1 MTAPALTPQTPLG
14 TGYGPATTAAEVVAG
29 VDLTGRTAIVTGGYS
44 GLGVETVRALRAA
57 GAEVVVPVRNREKA
71 AETLAGVDGVQLEP
85 MDLQDPA
92 SVDAFAGRF
101 LDGDRLLHMLINSA
115 GIMAGPLSRDARGYE
130 SQFATNH
137 LGHFQLTLRLWPA
150 LLRAEGARVVAV
162 SSWGHRQ
169 SDIVWDDVHFERR
182 PYDPM
187 SAYGQSKTANNL
199 FAVELDRRGR
209 DHGVRAFSLHPGRI
223 LTPLVRHTDP
233 DHLRRMGMIGENG
246 EPIIDPSR
254 NIKSPEQ
261 GAATSVWCATGPRL
275 DGHGGVYCEN
285 SDIAPLV
292 PEGDDPVAIAEERV
306 RTGES
311 LTFGVM
317 PYSIDP
323 NSATRLWDLG
333 EKLTGTR
340 LDA

>member
-1 MTAPALTPQTPLG
+1 MTAPAPTPQIPLG
-14 TGYGPATTAAEVVAG
+14 TGYGPATTAGEIVAG

-57 GAEVVVPVRNREKA
+57 GASVVVPVRNREKA

-92 SVDAFAGRF
+92 SVDAFADRF
-101 LDGDRLLHMLINSA
+101 LDGDRPLHMLINSA

-150 LLRAEGARVVAV
+150 LLRAGGARVVAV
-162 SSWGHRQ
+162 SSWGHRE

-187 SAYGQSKTANNL
+187 GAYGQSKTANNL

-209 DHGVRAFSLHPGRI
+209 DRGVRAFSLHPGRI

-233 DHLRRMGMIGENG
+233 ELLQRMGMIGEDG
-246 EPIIDPSR
+246 EPLIDPLR
-254 NIKSPEQ
+254 NKKSPEQ
-261 GAATSVWCATGPRL
+261 GAATSVWCATGPQL
-275 DGHGGVYCEN
+275 DGLGGVYCEN

-311 LTFGVM
+311 LAFGVM

-323 NSATRLWDLG
+323 HSATRLWDLS
-333 EKLTGTR
+333 EKLTGAR

>member
-1 MTAPALTPQTPLG
+1 MPSAG
-14 TGYGPATTAAEVVAG
+14 EVIAG
-29 VDLTGRTAIVTGGYS
+29 VDLTGKTAIVTGGYS
-44 GLGVETVRALRAA
+44 GLGVETVRALRTA
-57 GAEVVVPVRNREKA
+57 GASVVVPVRNREKA
-71 AETLAGVDGVQLEP
+71 AETLAGVDGVRLEP

-92 SVDAFAGRF
+92 SVDAFADRF
-101 LDGDRLLHMLINSA
+101 LDGDRPLHLLVNSA
-115 GIMAGPLSRDARGYE
+115 GIMAVPLSRDARGYE
-130 SQFATNH
+130 SHFATNH

-150 LLRAEGARVVAV
+150 LLRAGAGGARVVAV

-182 PYDPM
+182 PYEPM
-187 SAYGQSKTANNL
+187 NAYGQSKTANNL

-233 DHLRRMGMIGENG
+233 DVLRRMGMIDENG
-246 EPIIDPSR
+246 EPLIDPSR
-254 NIKSPEQ
+254 NMKSPEQ
-261 GAATSVWCATGPRL
+261 GAATSVWCATSPLL

-292 PEGDDPVAIAEERV
+292 PEGDDPAALAEERV
-306 RTGES
+306 RTQES
-311 LTFGVM
+311 LAFGVM

-323 NSATRLWDLG
+323 DSATRLWDLS
-333 EKLTGTR
+333 EKLTG
-340 LDA
+340 LSL